1 MNEFI
6 MQFAMVDNAAEVNIL
21 WFLTK
26 IADNFMFIYTLK
38 NIY

>member
-6 MQFAMVDNAAEVNIL
+6 TQFAMADNAAEVNIL

-26 IADNFMFIYTLK
+26 IADDFMFIYIQK